1 MAKLKRTMAML
12 IALLMLVPTLASCSN
27 NTPAESKETTAQQET
42 SQTAESTDA
51 SADETTAEDE
61 RIKPNIPESADFGG
75 DTITFLHWYN
85 TAWTETVR
93 QSRDIYAEG
102 ITGEAINDAVY
113 NRNVK
118 IEDAYKVKIGLE
130 RVPDNT
136 IVKTINTEITAGE
149 TNYDVVYP
157 RLNEASSLF
166 TGAQLH
172 NLHKVNYIDLTKPW
186 WDQNCVESLTTKDYL
201 PCAASALNVND
212 KDATAAIAFNKTIAS
227 NNQIEDLYTVV
238 REGKWTY
245 DKLSSIAE
253 TVMQDLNGDG
263 VMTPEEDIYGFL
275 GARDV
280 TESFYYGSGGQMV
293 SKNSDGVFELTF
305 GSERDINV
313 TEKIIDLMN
322 QPWFMNHHLIANQDD
337 NYYRQLFEQGY
348 GLFFWMRLD
357 EVTNMRASDAD
368 FGILPIPKYEEA
380 QDKYYSM
387 VSRYITGLPSI
398 PITLTGEKLDEVG
411 LVLEALS
418 AESYYTLIPEYIE
431 TSLKTK
437 NSRDAESAD
446 MLDII
451 INNRVFDPMHIYNF
465 GGFSSDYLS
474 FGDTADKNVASWLKS
489 KQKLVQKTIDRT
501 VQNIEDAE

>member
-1 MAKLKRTMAML
+1 MKKSNKAVSL
-12 IALLMLVPTLASCSN
+12 ALVMLMLLSSCAGGNENNVETLPS
-27 NTPAESKETTAQQET
+27 TDTTKPVVTEDTTAASESESET
-42 SQTAESTDA
+42 EEEKILPDIPA
-51 SADETTAEDE
+51 SADYGDDE
-61 RIKPNIPESADFGG
+61 VL
-75 DTITFLHWYN
+75 FLVWDR
-85 TAWTETVR
+85 AGWAETVR
-93 QSRDIYAEG
+93 KFRDITADE
-102 ITGEAINDAVY
+102 ITGEAINDTVF
-113 NRNVK
+113 NRNLK

-186 WDQNCVESLTTKDYL
+186 WDQNCVESLTTKGYL

-280 TESFYYGSGGQMV
+280 TESFYYGSGG
-293 SKNSDGVFELTF
+293 
-305 GSERDINV
+305 
-313 TEKIIDLMN
+313 
-322 QPWFMNHHLIANQDD
+322 
-337 NYYRQLFEQGY
+337 
-348 GLFFWMRLD
+348 
-357 EVTNMRASDAD
+357 
-368 FGILPIPKYEEA
+368 
-380 QDKYYSM
+380 
-387 VSRYITGLPSI
+387 
-398 PITLTGEKLDEVG
+398 
-411 LVLEALS
+411 
-418 AESYYTLIPEYIE
+418 
-431 TSLKTK
+431 
-437 NSRDAESAD
+437 
-446 MLDII
+446 
-451 INNRVFDPMHIYNF
+451 
-465 GGFSSDYLS
+465 
-474 FGDTADKNVASWLKS
+474 
-489 KQKLVQKTIDRT
+489 
-501 VQNIEDAE
+501 

>member
-1 MAKLKRTMAML
+1 MKKSTKAVSL
-12 IALLMLVPTLASCSN
+12 ALVMLMLLSSCAGGNENNVETLPS
-27 NTPAESKETTAQQET
+27 TDTTKPVVTEDTTAASESESET
-42 SQTAESTDA
+42 EEEKILPDIPA
-51 SADETTAEDE
+51 SADY
-61 RIKPNIPESADFGG
+61 G
-75 DTITFLHWYN
+75 DDQVLFLVWDR
-85 TAWTETVR
+85 AGWAETVR
-93 QSRDIYAEG
+93 RFRDITADE
-102 ITGEAINDAVY
+102 ITGEAINDTVF
-113 NRNVK
+113 NRNLK
-118 IEDAYKVKIGLE
+118 IEDAYKVKIGIE

-186 WDQNCVESLTTKDYL
+186 WDQNCVESLTTKGYL

-253 TVMQDLNGDG
+253 TVMQDANGDG

-305 GSERDINV
+305 GSERDLNV

-465 GGFSSDYLS
+465 GSFSSDYLS
-474 FGDTADKNVASWLKS
+474 LGDTADKNIASWLKS

>member
-1 MAKLKRTMAML
+1 MAKLKRTMAVL

-118 IEDAYKVKIGLE
+118 IEDAYKVKIALQLE
-130 RVPDNT
+130 QSTDIASMVGQQ
-136 IVKTINTEITAGE
+136 VTAGDS
-149 TNYDVVYP
+149 TYDVVY
-157 RLNEASSLF
+157 
-166 TGAQLH
+166 QLLSAAPALIQKSYFH
-172 NLHKVNYIDLTKPW
+172 NLFNVPNIDLEKPW
-186 WDQNCVESLTTKDYL
+186 WDQNSISSLSTMGIL
-201 PCAASALNVND
+201 PLVSTSINVND
-212 KDATAAIAFNKTIAS
+212 KDATAALAFNKTIAE
-227 NNQIEDLYTVV
+227 NNQLEDLYTLV

-245 DKLSSIAE
+245 DKLTEMAE
-253 TVMQDLNGDG
+253 ATYNDSNGDG
-263 VMTPEEDIYGFL
+263 IMTPDDVYGFL
-275 GARDV
+275 GGRDV
-280 TESFYYGSGGQMV
+280 IDSLYHGSGSQFIT
-293 SKNSDGVFELTF
+293 KNENDEFVFTF
-305 GSERDINV
+305 GTERDVDVIS
-313 TEKIIDLMN
+313 KGIDIVN
-322 QPWFMNHHLIANQDD
+322 SVWYFNHHAWKDQSDIL
-337 NYYRQLFEQGY
+337 YRQIFETGH

-357 EVTNMRASDAD
+357 DVTNMRAGDAD
-368 FGILPIPKYEEA
+368 FGIIPIPKYEEA
-380 QDKYYSM
+380 QDKYYSL
-387 VSRYITGLPSI
+387 VSQHTTGLMSI
-398 PITLTGEKLDEVG
+398 PITCAGDELSEVG
-411 LVLEALS
+411 MVLEALA
-418 AESYYTLIPEYIE
+418 AESHYTLIPEYIE

-451 INNRVFDPMHIYNF
+451 LGNRVFDPMNVYSFANF
-465 GGFSSDYLS
+465 GDAIM
-474 FGDTADKNVASWLKS
+474 DAADANNKDMASLIKS
-489 KQKLVQKTIDRT
+489 KEKLVNKS
-501 VQNIEDAE
+501 IEKVLKAVSAVE